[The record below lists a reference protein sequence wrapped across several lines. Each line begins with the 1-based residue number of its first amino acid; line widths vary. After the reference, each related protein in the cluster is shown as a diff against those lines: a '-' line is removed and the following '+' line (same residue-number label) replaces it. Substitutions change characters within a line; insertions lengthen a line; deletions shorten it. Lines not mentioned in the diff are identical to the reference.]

1 MARVGA
7 LDGAAPDFGVG
18 DFGAFPSRAEVLFS
32 VFLAAPSDFAAAEDS
47 DDDPEDDDPED
58 DEPEDDSEDE
68 PDEPDELDESDDAPE
83 DESEDESDEDFE
95 ASARLSLR

>member
-47 DDDPEDDDPED
+47 DDDPEDD
-58 DEPEDDSEDE
+58 EPEDDSEDE

>member
-1 MARVGA
+1 MHEKNYEPAVRVGA

-18 DFGAFPSRAEVLFS
+18 DFDAFPSRAEVLFS

-47 DDDPEDDDPED
+47 EE
-58 DEPEDDSEDE
+58 EPEEDSEEDSEEE
-68 PDEPDELDESDDAPE
+68 PDEPDELDESDDEPADAPA
-83 DESEDESDEDFE
+83 DDFE